1 MATAKENNQTAVT
14 DSHLDWSS
22 KQSRILTG
30 GGQAEALYTADRGYP
45 FEESELPHYHLTKGD
60 THAAF
65 DDWKKEQDETV
76 SSALVGAWKRL
87 LFYGGF
93 EHATIKDERTYNLQT
108 RNLFIDLRIPRTR
121 ESVLPSDKTS
131 LQDLTKEELRLYAR
145 QHVFAGYTKV
155 VPSDIDFLCTRH
167 HCIDWNFVG
176 VPRSRPNKWYAE
188 LKVEEK
194 EGAPLKTWK
203 EWAFAKDDRGQ
214 HYYCEQWERLPHPQ
228 GEAAPTLALRKPRNA
243 KRDGVILI
251 IGDHFNYVFARDLSS
266 LSEDKLKKY
275 SDYGSTVGLVDAALD
290 QDDLDTARAYLSIQG
305 GHGTISSGWVV
316 DCANEPWMEGKPFWN
331 AQDDISIK
339 GEQLNDCQ
347 VVWKN
352 EEWDVFDTTLTSV
365 GDLKELLLLGNKK
378 RKREP

>member
-1 MATAKENNQTAVT
+1 MAAANENKETIVRN
-14 DSHLDWSS
+14 SHLDWSS

-30 GGQAEALYTADRGYP
+30 GGQAEALYTAARGYP
-45 FEESELPHYHLTKGD
+45 FEETELPHHHLTKGN

-65 DDWKKEQDETV
+65 DEWRNQQDEAV
-76 SSALVGAWKRL
+76 SATLVGAWKRL

-93 EHATIKDERTYNLQT
+93 EHATTKDERTYNLQT
-108 RNLFIDLRIPRTR
+108 RNLFIDLRVPRTR
-121 ESVLPSDKTS
+121 EAVLPSDKTS

-145 QHVFAGYTKV
+145 QHVFSGYTKV
-155 VPSDIDFLCTRH
+155 VTSGKEYLCTRH

-188 LKVEEK
+188 LKAEA
-194 EGAPLKTWK
+194 EGTPLRTWK

-214 HYYCEQWERLPHPQ
+214 HYYCEQWERLPQ
-228 GEAAPTLALRKPRNA
+228 GEATPILALRKPRNA

-266 LSEDKLKKY
+266 LSEEKQKKY
-275 SDYGSTVGLVDAALD
+275 SSYGSTVGLVDAALD
-290 QDDLDTARAYLSIQG
+290 QDDLDVARAYLSIQG

-316 DCANEPWMEGKPFWN
+316 DCANEPWMEGKPFWD
-331 AQDDISIK
+331 AQDPISVE
-339 GEQLNDCQ
+339 GEKLNDCK
-347 VVWKN
+347 VVRKN

-365 GDLKELLLLGNKK
+365 AELKEVLGNKK